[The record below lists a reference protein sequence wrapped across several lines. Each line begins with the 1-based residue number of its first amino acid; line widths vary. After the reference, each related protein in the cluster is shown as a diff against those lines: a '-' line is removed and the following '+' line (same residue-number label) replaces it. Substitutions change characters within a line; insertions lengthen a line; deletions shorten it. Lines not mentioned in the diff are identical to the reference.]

1 MGSTDFKDAVDLVSK
16 VIDGAGVVVIGLL
29 LATGVFALAQQD
41 RTRRALAYRV
51 YRQQVGK
58 AILLGLEFLVAGD
71 IIRTVAV
78 DPSFSGVGVLA
89 ILVGVRTFLS
99 FTLEVELEGR
109 WPWQARRTP
118 SDPRT

>member
-1 MGSTDFKDAVDLVSK
+1 M
-16 VIDGAGVVVIGLL
+16 
-29 LATGVFALAQQD
+29 
-41 RTRRALAYRV
+41 AYRV

-78 DPSFSGVGVLA
+78 DPSFTGVGVLA
-89 ILVGVRTFLS
+89 ILVAVRTFLS

-109 WPWQARRTP
+109 WPWQSRRAP
-118 SDPRT
+118 SRPPD